1 MQDWNDQ
8 KDKYR
13 MDSDMTARQETQ
25 SVQLSPEMPLFA
37 SPWVALFLILRR
49 GLVQARSAG

>member
-8 KDKYR
+8 NDKDQ

-25 SVQLSPEMPLFA
+25 SVQPSPEMPLFA
-37 SPWVALFLILRR
+37 STWVALFLTLRR
-49 GLVQARSAG
+49 GLVQALSTD